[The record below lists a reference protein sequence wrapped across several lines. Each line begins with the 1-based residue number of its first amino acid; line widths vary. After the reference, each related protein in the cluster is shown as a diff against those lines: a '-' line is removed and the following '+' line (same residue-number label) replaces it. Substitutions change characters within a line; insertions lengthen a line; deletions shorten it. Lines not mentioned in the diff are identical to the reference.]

1 MIKKTLFFTIFLIL
15 PLVYGYSQSF
25 VGKAIY
31 QSKTSIQGDFGPP
44 DMPEARKQEMMERM
58 KKAMEKT
65 FELTFDRSASIYI
78 EDEKLEA
85 PSVDQGGRGRRF
97 GMFSSGGGTY
107 YKNIQEQ
114 AYANQV
120 ETFGKKF
127 LIKDSLQ
134 QLNWQLTSETK
145 KIGNYIS
152 YKATAIRAIDSTSI
166 ENLRGMMRPPR
177 RNNSQSENTEK
188 EKDTVKNSS
197 LLSRIEAPKEQT
209 ITAWFTPDIPVG
221 QGPGSYWG
229 LPGLILE
236 VNDGRTAILCTKII
250 LNPDEKN
257 EIEEP
262 KRGKEVNQAEY
273 NEILAEKIKEM
284 SERFRNGRRGG
295 GLGPRGRP

>member
-1 MIKKTLFFTIFLIL
+1 MKKILLLSVFLIL
-15 PLVYGYSQSF
+15 PLSYGFSQSF
-25 VGKAIY
+25 IGKATY

-44 DMPEARKQEMMERM
+44 DMPEARRQEMMERM

-65 FELTFDRSASIYI
+65 YELTFDRSASIYV
-78 EDEKLEA
+78 EEEKLEA
-85 PSVDQGGRGRRF
+85 PSVNQGGGGRRF
-97 GMFSSGGGTY
+97 GMFSGSGGTY

-114 AYANQV
+114 TYTNQV

-145 KIGNYIS
+145 KIGNYTC
-152 YKATAIRAIDSTSI
+152 YKATAVKPMDSTSI
-166 ENLRGMMRPPR
+166 DNLRSMLRPPR
-177 RNNSQSENTEK
+177 RNNAQSENPEK
-188 EKDTVKNSS
+188 EQDTVENNS
-197 LLSRIEAPKEQT
+197 LLSRIEAPKEQI

-236 VNDGRTAILCTKII
+236 VNDGRTAILCSKIV
-250 LNPDEKN
+250 LNPDEVI

-262 KRGKEVNQAEY
+262 KRGKEVSQVEY
-273 NEILAEKIKEM
+273 NKILAEKIKEM

-295 GLGPRGRP
+295 GPGGRP